1 MKSISLYEKG
11 AKDALEAVFQILKK
25 NKDDFENFKI
35 EFIKFQAI
43 NEVSVEDL
51 ILKHIE
57 KQ

>member
-35 EFIKFQAI
+35 EFIKFQVL

-51 ILKHIE
+51 ILKHI
-57 KQ
+57 